1 MAEAL
6 HASRHNDAES
16 HLHTTVEYMKDHL
29 AEALQRLR
37 KIQHRNL
44 RTLRQRPWQEVS
56 GAFGD
61 LGTLFPIFVAL
72 ADRGSI
78 SVSSTLVFS
87 GLANICTGI
96 FFGIPLPVQPMKA
109 IAAVAIVNEYSQP
122 QLASAGLFVAA
133 VIGLLSITGL
143 VQWFTQWIPLPII
156 KGIQVG
162 TGLSLMISTNA
173 FFPGLGLTAYWHDYV
188 TLVAV
193 IAFLFFCSI
202 YPRVPFVLVFIALCV
217 PPLLVDAWNSSHNGP
232 HWSFWSPIPSI
243 PSFKDF
249 RFAAM
254 NAGLGQIPLTTLNS
268 IIAVTHLAADLIPEV
283 PTPSATA
290 VGISVSTMNLFACW
304 FGAMPVCHGSGGLA
318 SQYRFGARSGA
329 SVIILGAIKL
339 FLGLFM
345 AEFAVLYCHKFFRIP
360 LGMMLFLAGLE
371 LAKMGE
377 SLNTDGARD
386 LWEKSDNDD
395 PTGHRTRTLTGEE
408 KMRRWIV
415 MSVTVGA
422 LLAAKNDGVGFLA
435 GLLVHGAYTMLDFFT
450 VWRSQYEGRIRLEN
464 EIPSGPD
471 GMPEPLYV
479 EP

>member
-1 MAEAL
+1 MTEVSDAGQ
-6 HASRHNDAES
+6 HNDAES
-16 HLHTTVEYMKDHL
+16 HPALEYVKIHL
-29 AEALQRLR
+29 IEALQRFQ
-37 KIQHRNL
+37 KIQQRNV
-44 RTLRQRPWQEVS
+44 RILRQRPWQEIS

-109 IAAVAIVNEYSQP
+109 IAAVAIANEYSQP
-122 QLASAGLFVAA
+122 QLASAGLFVGA
-133 VIGLLSITGL
+133 VIGLLSVIGL

-162 TGLSLMISTNA
+162 TGLSLIISSNA
-173 FFPGLGLTAYWHDYV
+173 FFPGLGLTVYWHDYV
-188 TLVAV
+188 TLAAV
-193 IAFLFFCSI
+193 LAFLFFCSV
-202 YPRVPFVLVFIALCV
+202 YPRSPFVLVFIALCV
-217 PPLLVDAWNSSHNGP
+217 PPVLADVWNSSSYGP
-232 HWSFWSPIPSI
+232 HWSFWSPIPFI

-249 RFAAM
+249 RFGAI

-268 IIAVTHLAADLIPEV
+268 IIAVTHLSADLIPDV
-283 PTPSATA
+283 STPSATA

-304 FGAMPVCHGSGGLA
+304 FGAMPICHGSGGLA

-329 SVIILGAIKL
+329 SVAILGIIKL
-339 FLGLFM
+339 LLGLFM
-345 AEFAVLYCHKFFRIP
+345 AEFALLYCHKFFRVP
-360 LGMMLFLAGLE
+360 LGIMLFIAGLE

-386 LWEKSDNDD
+386 LWEKPDNEH
-395 PTGHRTRTLTGEE
+395 PAAHRTRTLTREE
-408 KMRRWIV
+408 KMRRWMV
-415 MSVTVGA
+415 MFVTVGA
-422 LLAAKNDGVGFLA
+422 LLAAKNDGIGFLS
-435 GLLVHGAYTMLDFFT
+435 GLLVHGAYKMLDVFNF
-450 VWRSQYEGRIRLEN
+450 WRSQNEGRLRLEN
-464 EIPSGPD
+464 ETPSRPD
-471 GMPEPLYV
+471 NMPDRLYV